1 MKQRSLFIALLA
13 VVAIL
18 CLLFLGRQN
27 SKEGTRYQ
35 HNEGTIFGTL
45 YHTKYLY
52 GTDLQAELEAELQKV
67 DASLS
72 MFNPQS
78 TISRI
83 NRNETDEVDEMLRE
97 VMELSFTIYKATD
110 GAFDPT
116 VAPLVNAW
124 GFGFKSGNL
133 PDSTQVDSLL
143 ALVGL
148 SHVHLNGNKLIK
160 DNPLTIL
167 DFSAIAKGYGVD
179 RAAQVLR
186 NHNIKN
192 FMVEIGGEII
202 AEGVN
207 ADRSISLHVQVEP
220 GTPVWCTSVFSVESA
235 PAGEPARDSADWR
248 VDLHPTERSDAKP
261 LDADAAGRAVVTLP
275 APLVE
280 SAPNRAVH
288 VWFNGTDNGTT
299 RLEPPAESEPHAETA
314 EPRPGEAGPLPE
326 GAAERSEAGGVHT
339 QRTQRA
345 QSPDDVHQL
354 PLPPMSTNA
363 NANPNPARLPVPLTL
378 SLLTVPIGGH

>member
-18 CLLFLGRQN
+18 CLLFHGRQN
-27 SKEGTRYQ
+27 SSKEETRYQ
-35 HNEGTIFGTL
+35 HNEGTVFGTI
-45 YHTKYLY
+45 YHAKYLY

-97 VMELSFTIYKATD
+97 VLELSFTIYKSTD

-148 SHVHLNGNKLIK
+148 SHVHLDRNKLIK

-207 ADRSISLHVQVEP
+207 EKGEAWRIGINKPDDDS
-220 GTPVWCTSVFSVESA
+220 TSTNMELQDVIEITGKAIATSGNYRNFYIKDGRKIA
-235 PAGEPARDSADWR
+235 HTINPKTGYPAQQDILSSTVIASTCA
-248 VDLHPTERSDAKP
+248 
-261 LDADAAGRAVVTLP
+261 DADAFATAFMVL
-275 APLVE
+275 
-280 SAPNRAVH
+280 
-288 VWFNGTDNGTT
+288 GT
-299 RLEPPAESEPHAETA
+299 
-314 EPRPGEAGPLPE
+314 E
-326 GAAERSEAGGVHT
+326 GAKQVLKK
-339 QRTQRA
+339 Q
-345 QSPDDVHQL
+345 PQL
-354 PLPPMSTNA
+354 ETYFITND
-363 NANPNPARLPVPLTL
+363 
-378 SLLTVPIGGH
+378 

>member
-160 DNPLTIL
+160 DN
-167 DFSAIAKGYGVD
+167 
-179 RAAQVLR
+179 
-186 NHNIKN
+186 HNIKN

-207 ADRSISLHVQVEP
+207 EKGEAWRIGINKPDDDS
-220 GTPVWCTSVFSVESA
+220 TSTNMELQDVIELTGKAIATSGNYRNFYIKDGRKIA
-235 PAGEPARDSADWR
+235 HTINPKTGYPAQQDILSSTVIASTCAE
-248 VDLHPTERSDAKP
+248 
-261 LDADAAGRAVVTLP
+261 ADAFATAFMVL
-275 APLVE
+275 
-280 SAPNRAVH
+280 
-288 VWFNGTDNGTT
+288 GT
-299 RLEPPAESEPHAETA
+299 
-314 EPRPGEAGPLPE
+314 E
-326 GAAERSEAGGVHT
+326 GAKQVLEK
-339 QRTQRA
+339 Q
-345 QSPDDVHQL
+345 PQL
-354 PLPPMSTNA
+354 ETYFITND
-363 NANPNPARLPVPLTL
+363 
-378 SLLTVPIGGH
+378 